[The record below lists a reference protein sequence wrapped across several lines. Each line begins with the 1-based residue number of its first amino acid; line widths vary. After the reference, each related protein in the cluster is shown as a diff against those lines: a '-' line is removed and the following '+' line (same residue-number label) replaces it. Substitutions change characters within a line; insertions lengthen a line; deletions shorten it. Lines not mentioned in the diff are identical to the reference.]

1 MKLDDFFGV
10 DIDKYPYETNRVLD
24 FLGLRRTIEKTSQVS
39 SLTNAFDANSQYVE
53 VAKRQQ
59 LLLFFNPLLSK
70 EFLPYDKHYYTKDVN
85 TGTDK
90 DRRYNAEDRL
100 LRIVLSVVTGE
111 RYSALVDK
119 EFKPDIAALR
129 SANRDSEERHDRL
142 KQILSD
148 QTSPILEQFKV
159 DKKKVSPQKTGDK
172 SFFAK
177 LFNK

>member
-1 MKLDDFFGV
+1 MELKDFFGV
-10 DIDKYPYETNRVLD
+10 DMGKYSYDTNRVLD
-24 FLGLRRTIEKTSQVS
+24 FLGLRRLIEKREQVKN
-39 SLTNAFDANSQYVE
+39 LIDAFDKNSPYVD

-59 LLLFFNPLLSK
+59 LLLYFKPLLSK
-70 EFLPYDKHYYTKDVN
+70 DFLPHDKHYYTKDVN

-111 RYSALVDK
+111 KYNTLVDN
-119 EFKPDIAALR
+119 EFKPDTAILR
-129 SANRDSEERHDRL
+129 STNKYEGERYDRL

-148 QTSPILEQFKV
+148 NTRATLEQFKI
-159 DKKKVSPQKTGDK
+159 DKKNIAPQQTKEK
-172 SFFAK
+172 SFFGK